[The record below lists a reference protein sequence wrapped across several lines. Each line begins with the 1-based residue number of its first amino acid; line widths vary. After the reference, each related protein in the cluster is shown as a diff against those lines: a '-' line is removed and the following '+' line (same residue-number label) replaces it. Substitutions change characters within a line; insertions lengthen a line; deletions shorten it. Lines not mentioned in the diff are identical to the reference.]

1 MENGTGARHEEHL
14 LVMTSLK
21 DAPHF
26 VHRQAF
32 PVGIGGEKL
41 IRSAR
46 GFEVQSHAFRQRLEV
61 GLREAQFFQGD
72 GIAAMALE
80 EILLRIKSR
89 PKKATLRGI
98 GHRHE
103 SLRRGSRRCRRELHT
118 APSLRPPVR
127 WRPMSSCLHAKAG
140 RCGLFSSRSGL
151 RHLSCAAI
159 PRVRNRCATAFR
171 PPARAQIPRRVPVE
185 EWPFRASIRGRCRK
199 HR

>member
-41 IRSAR
+41 IGSAR
-46 GFEVQSHAFRQRLEV
+46 GFEVKSHAFRQRLEV

-89 PKKATLRGI
+89 PEKATLRGI

-103 SLRRGSRRCRRELHT
+103 SLRRGSRRCRRELHA
-118 APSLRPPVR
+118 APSLWHVHRHQSGGAPCPVVFTQRPAVAVFF
-127 WRPMSSCLHAKAG
+127 W
-140 RCGLFSSRSGL
+140 SR
-151 RHLSCAAI
+151 
-159 PRVRNRCATAFR
+159 
-171 PPARAQIPRRVPVE
+171 
-185 EWPFRASIRGRCRK
+185 IR
-199 HR
+199 